1 MLHFRMPTMRA
12 LLGIAVLSA
21 ALAST
26 STYGLVTTLAPAEQ
40 AVPTASPATG
50 AQLAVSAPDEPD
62 VAAVVAVARESVVT
76 ITSQG
81 LARDR
86 YSPFSIPA
94 TGVGSGIVLSADGLI
109 LTNYHVVQGAQSLTV
124 TLSDGREISATVI
137 STDASSDMAV
147 IQADAE
153 GLTPAVLGDSS
164 ALEVGETVL
173 AIGSPLGEFTETV
186 TRGIVSALD
195 RTIRVADEQ
204 TRRPIELHGL
214 IQTDAAINPGN
225 SGGPLINA
233 RGEVVGMNTAVSQSA
248 EGIGFAIPIDAAAG
262 LIGRVGQPQA

>member
-1 MLHFRMPTMRA
+1 
-12 LLGIAVLSA
+12 
-21 ALAST
+21 
-26 STYGLVTTLAPAEQ
+26 
-40 AVPTASPATG
+40 
-50 AQLAVSAPDEPD
+50 
-62 VAAVVAVARESVVT
+62 VVT

-86 YSPFSIPA
+86 FSPFSIPA

-124 TLSDGREISATVI
+124 TLPDGRDVSATDV
-137 STDASSDMAV
+137 SSDPANDMAV
-147 IQADAE
+147 IQADVD

-164 ALEVGETVL
+164 ALKVGETVL

-195 RTIRVADEQ
+195 RTISVADEQ
-204 TRRPIELHGL
+204 TRRPMELDGL

-233 RGEVVGMNTAVSQSA
+233 RGEVIGMNTAVSQSA
-248 EGIGFAIPIDAAAG
+248 EGIGFAIPIDAASG
-262 LIGRVGQPQA
+262 LIGRLGQPLA